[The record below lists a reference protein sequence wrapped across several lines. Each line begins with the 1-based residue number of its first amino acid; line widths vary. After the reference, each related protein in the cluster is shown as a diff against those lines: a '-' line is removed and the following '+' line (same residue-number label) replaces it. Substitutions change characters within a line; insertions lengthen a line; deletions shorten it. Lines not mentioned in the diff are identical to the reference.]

1 MLDNIANLKQWII
14 QLKVNISFAQKGS
27 YLICILHVKVHIIYS
42 LGSCKMKVLQR
53 EKGIALTMYL
63 QDCTDAIMDNTNSTP
78 DINIPWHFHLF
89 YKQDTSKALLRKN
102 SIYPNLRHW
111 GYIISCVSLGFPL

>member
-1 MLDNIANLKQWII
+1 
-14 QLKVNISFAQKGS
+14 
-27 YLICILHVKVHIIYS
+27 
-42 LGSCKMKVLQR
+42 MKVLQR